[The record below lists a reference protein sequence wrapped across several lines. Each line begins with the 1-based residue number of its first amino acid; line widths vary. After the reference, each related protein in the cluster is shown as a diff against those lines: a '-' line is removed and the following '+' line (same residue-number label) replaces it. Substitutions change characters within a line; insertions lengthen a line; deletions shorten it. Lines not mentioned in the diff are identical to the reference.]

1 MNITIPIK
9 NKKCIQLR
17 IDTDRT
23 ITKISLL
30 NIISK
35 PFHVDFGFKKVRFIN
50 NIGIGITISLFFID
64 IGFIFVN
71 NKKDK
76 QGL

>member
-1 MNITIPIK
+1 MKITVPIK
-9 NKKCIQLR
+9 NKKCIRLR
-17 IDTDRT
+17 IDTSRT

-35 PFHVDFGFKKVRFIN
+35 SFHVDFGFKVVRFIN
-50 NIGIGITISLFFID
+50 NIGTGITISLLFID

-76 QGL
+76 IGL